1 MKDYKDLVTRLRKAA
16 AEEPVERRQLLL
28 RAASAIDELQKE
40 SSESVKLLD
49 DYASSARVI
58 ALYLKQFCDTSLNY
72 PNMIADAARKACEA
86 LEKYKQAEKDGRL
99 VILPFPQNKSLLDM
113 SNPENPNLLV
123 NFRVAIAYNHCEI
136 VFHQPFNIF
145 MENVE
150 RGYICPVSEEAEAV
164 LEGGK
169 DG

>member
-1 MKDYKDLVTRLRKAA
+1 MGNSKNYTTLVTRLRKAA

-40 SSESVKLLD
+40 SSKSVKLLD

-86 LEKYKQAEKDGRL
+86 LEKYQKSKQEGRL
-99 VILPFPQNKSLLDM
+99 VVLPCKVVCGDTIWWADAEIHNEPRWQNRI
-113 SNPENPNLLV
+113 PHP
-123 NFRVAIAYNHCEI
+123 
-136 VFHQPFNIF
+136 
-145 MENVE
+145 
-150 RGYICPVSEEAEAV
+150 RGSR
-164 LEGGK
+164 GGA
-169 DG
+169 GRRQA